1 MRSKI
6 LVLVCAAAV
15 EVAMVTGCATTAQ
28 KTSVQ
33 AQAEDIQRPQFETF
47 ELPLPSE
54 GSLWTDA
61 GSTKLFGDMRAS
73 EIGDLVTVRISE
85 KPTGKL
91 SAKTE
96 TSRDSSVDAGIDDL
110 LGYMKALQA
119 KNPPNFD
126 RKSMFKASFKPSFVG
141 EGKNN
146 RQGEV
151 EAYVTARVVQ
161 VLPNGHLRI
170 LGKQE
175 IRVNNETQYIALSG
189 IIRPEDIDTNNEIQS
204 AYIADARIAYSGKG
218 VIADKQRPGWLTRVL
233 DNAWPF

>member
-6 LVLVCAAAV
+6 LVLICMVAAG
-15 EVAMVTGCATTAQ
+15 VAIFPGCATTTQ

-33 AQAEDIQRPQFETF
+33 AQAEDIQRPQFEPF
-47 ELPLPSE
+47 EVPLPSE

-73 EIGDLVTVRISE
+73 QIGDLVTVRISE
-85 KPTGKL
+85 KPRGKL

-96 TSRDSSVDAGIDDL
+96 TSRDSGIEAGIDDL

-126 RKSMFKASFKPSFVG
+126 RQSMFKANLKSDFVG

-146 RQGEV
+146 RDGEL

-161 VLPNGHLRI
+161 VLPNGNLRI
-170 LGKQE
+170 FGKQE
-175 IRVNNETQYIALSG
+175 IRVNNETQYITLSG

-204 AYIADARIAYSGKG
+204 AYVADARIAYSGKG
-218 VIADKQRPGWLTRVL
+218 VIADKQRPGWLMRVV

>member
-1 MRSKI
+1 MKPKI
-6 LVLVCAAAV
+6 LVPIGIVAAVMAALSGCAA
-15 EVAMVTGCATTAQ
+15 TPQ

-33 AQAEDIQRPQFETF
+33 AQAEDIQRPRFEIF

-73 EIGDLVTVRISE
+73 QIGDLVTVRISE
-85 KPTGKL
+85 KPTGEL

-96 TSRDSSVDAGIDDL
+96 TSRDSSMEAGIDDL
-110 LGYMKALQA
+110 LGYMKALEG
-119 KNPPNFD
+119 KNSRLD
-126 RKSMFKASFKPSFVG
+126 RKSLFKANFKPSFIG
-141 EGKNN
+141 EGRNN
-146 RQGEV
+146 REGEL

-161 VLPNGHLRI
+161 VLPNGNLRI
-170 LGKQE
+170 SGKQE
-175 IRVNNETQYIALSG
+175 IRVNNETQYITLSG

-204 AYIADARIAYSGKG
+204 AYVADARIAYSGKG
-218 VIADKQRPGWLTRVL
+218 VIADKQRPGWLMRVV

>member
-1 MRSKI
+1 MRPKI
-6 LVLVCAAAV
+6 LVPIAIVAV
-15 EVAMVTGCATTAQ
+15 VMATLSGCATTPQ
-28 KTSVQ
+28 KAAVQ
-33 AQAEDIQRPQFETF
+33 TQAEDIQRPRFETF

-73 EIGDLVTVRISE
+73 QIGDLVTVRISE
-85 KPTGKL
+85 KPTGEL

-96 TSRDSSVDAGIDDL
+96 TSRDSSMEAGIDDL
-110 LGYMKALQA
+110 LGYMKALEG
-119 KNPPNFD
+119 KNSRLD
-126 RKSMFKASFKPSFVG
+126 RKSLFKASFKPSFIG
-141 EGKNN
+141 EGRNN
-146 RQGEV
+146 REGEL

-161 VLPNGHLRI
+161 VLPNGNLRI

-175 IRVNNETQYIALSG
+175 IRVNNETQYITLSG

-204 AYIADARIAYSGKG
+204 AYVADARIAYSGKG
-218 VIADKQRPGWLTRVL
+218 VIADKQRPGWLMRVV